1 MTSDTPARRN
11 APGASLLQLAVVCAI
26 LGSGGCASAPPA
38 EPREYLDESTAATVT
53 LAGRSIVFALERPDL
68 GVNARDYVTLTGVDV
83 NTSGLHVS
91 HVIGYAW
98 STLDKRSA
106 DGDAQATYELVVD
119 DRVLPLTVM
128 TAGFRSLGLATPPLQ
143 PPSRSAVP
151 LAAKVSRE
159 ALALYV
165 DSPTARVV
173 RQRAGVTERFQRWS
187 VTATR

>member
-1 MTSDTPARRN
+1 MTSDAPARKN
-11 APGASLLQLAVVCAI
+11 APGAGLLRLAVICAT
-26 LGSGGCASAPPA
+26 LGTGGCASAPPA

-53 LAGRSIVFALERPDL
+53 VAGRSIVFALERPDL

-83 NTSGLHVS
+83 NTSGRHVS
-91 HVIGYAW
+91 HVVGYAW

-106 DGDAQATYELVVD
+106 NSDAQATYELVVD

>member
-1 MTSDTPARRN
+1 MTSEVAAR
-11 APGASLLQLAVVCAI
+11 AIAAGAWLLRLAVVCAV
-26 LGSGGCASAPPA
+26 LGTGACASAPPP

-53 LAGRSIVFALERPDL
+53 VAGSAIVFALERPDL

-83 NTSGLHVS
+83 NTSGRHVS

-98 STLDKRSA
+98 STLDKRGV
-106 DGDAQATYELVVD
+106 DGDGPATYELVVD
-119 DRVLPLTVM
+119 DRVLPLAVM

-159 ALALYV
+159 TLVLYV
-165 DSPTARVV
+165 DSPAARVV
-173 RQRAGVTERFQRWS
+173 RQRAGVTERFERWS

>member
-1 MTSDTPARRN
+1 MTSEAAAR
-11 APGASLLQLAVVCAI
+11 AIACGAWLLRLAVICAA
-26 LGSGGCASAPPA
+26 LGTGACASAPPP

-53 LAGRSIVFALERPDL
+53 VAGCAVVFALERPDL

-83 NTSGLHVS
+83 NTSGRHVS

-98 STLDKRSA
+98 STLDKRGV
-106 DGDAQATYELVVD
+106 DGDDQATYELVVE

-128 TAGFRSLGLATPPLQ
+128 TAGFRSLGLAAPPVQ

-159 ALALYV
+159 TLALYV
-165 DSPTARVV
+165 DAPSARVV
-173 RQRAGVTERFQRWS
+173 RQRAGVTERFERWS
-187 VTATR
+187 VTATQ